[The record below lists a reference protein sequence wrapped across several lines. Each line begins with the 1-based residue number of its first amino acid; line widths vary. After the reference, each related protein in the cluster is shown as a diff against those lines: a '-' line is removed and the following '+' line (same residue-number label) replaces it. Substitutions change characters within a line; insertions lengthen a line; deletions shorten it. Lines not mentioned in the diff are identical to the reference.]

1 MRSCRAFL
9 CSSFECGDEHTEESD
24 GCLYSPLLAKPTHV
38 CRRLHDGRMRTDD
51 SARVPGVKAYAFS
64 FTVRSFFT
72 DFTPGTCQ
80 TVQDAWALV
89 IRLDT
94 SPLSDTTP
102 ALVSA
107 WIPATLRA

>member
-1 MRSCRAFL
+1 MSIPRSQTAV
-9 CSSFECGDEHTEESD
+9 
-24 GCLYSPLLAKPTHV
+24 YSPLLSCPTLVVRQHHEGGMSTV
-38 CRRLHDGRMRTDD
+38 D